1 MQPPRSSS
9 LYRRRSG
16 LDTPQPDDMAP
27 RATTPLFA
35 DEDNGRDS
43 PALGFGASTS
53 SSAPLLPLDE
63 PVMMNFGYRRRN
75 LWLRNRRRILIGFF
89 VLGVLAL
96 LGSYLT
102 PGKRRTDPTLRLP
115 NEPLIVKLSGYGSF
129 QGTRVIKNRKNIVFD
144 EPVNAWLG
152 IEYSTQPVGKQ
163 RFGVPEWPEE
173 FNGTRNATQYG
184 KACMQNWGWN
194 PQHHTEA
201 CLTFNVFRPQD
212 IPLDQKLPVFVFFHG
227 GSFVVGDGKSLDGA
241 TFVSKSK
248 APLMVVTAQYRLGA
262 LGSLPS
268 KLFEEEGLL
277 NLGMRDQ
284 RQLLE
289 FLQKYLTDFGG
300 DADRVTIG
308 GQSAGAHAVGLHLFH
323 NYGDTEGKK
332 LFSQAIIASGAPTA
346 RSFPGP
352 SYALNERYY
361 DEFMTQVGCST
372 KTNRTNAGYLKCLRE
387 VPMRKLRMA
396 SGKIYT
402 SSNYNITW
410 PWQPSHPGP
419 LLEKPGSQSGIDG
432 TFFKIPLL
440 ITSVT
445 DEGKMFAP
453 KDLQSNT
460 QFVDFLANLLPGLTQ
475 SDLAELEALYPD
487 PSGGK
492 GPYADHVGRFVSTQ
506 FERISAAYG
515 DYSYICPVQETAHRL
530 AVAGAPV
537 YKARFNTPN
546 GAAPHMGVPH
556 ASDHGYFNGHVNT
569 QFPEI
574 AEIYHSYYAS
584 FVVSGDPNTHKSA
597 KAPKWDRYWQEGS
610 AQLAVSNAERGGVAM
625 EEERKG
631 IRMQECK
638 WWRDEER
645 MKRLNK

>member
-1 MQPPRSSS
+1 
-9 LYRRRSG
+9 
-16 LDTPQPDDMAP
+16 MAP
-27 RATTPLFA
+27 RAATPLLG
-35 DEDNGRDS
+35 DENNGRDS
-43 PALGFGASTS
+43 PALGGFGASTS
-53 SSAPLLPLDE
+53 PSAPLLPLDE
-63 PVMMNFGYRRRN
+63 PMMRGFGYRRRN
-75 LWLRNRRRILIGFF
+75 FWIRNRRRILI
-89 VLGVLAL
+89 VLFIFGALAL
-96 LGSYLT
+96 VGSHLA
-102 PGKRRTDPTLRLP
+102 PGKRKADPTLRLP
-115 NEPLIVKLSGYGSF
+115 DEPLIVKLPGYGSF
-129 QGTRVIKNRKNIVFD
+129 RGTKVIKNRKNINFD
-144 EPVNAWLG
+144 EPINAWLG
-152 IEYSTQPVGKQ
+152 VEYSTQPVGKQ
-163 RFGVPEWPEE
+163 RFGEPDWPEE

-194 PQHHTEA
+194 IQYHTEA
-201 CLTFNVFRPQD
+201 CLTFNVYRPGD
-212 IPLDQKLPVFVFFHG
+212 VPLDKKLPVFVFFHG

-300 DADRVTIG
+300 DPDRVTIG

-323 NYGDTEGKK
+323 NYGDTKGKQ

-352 SYALNERYY
+352 SYPLNERYY
-361 DEFMTQVGCST
+361 HEFMTNVGCPIKANS
-372 KTNRTNAGYLKCLRE
+372 TNAETLACLRD
-387 VPMRKLRMA
+387 VPIRKLRTF

-419 LLEKPGSQSGIDG
+419 LLEKSGSQSGIAG

-440 ITSVT
+440 ISSVT

-453 KDLQSNT
+453 KDLHSNT
-460 QFVDFLANLLPGLTQ
+460 QFVDFMANLLPGLTR
-475 SDLAELEALYPD
+475 SDLTELEALYPD
-487 PSGGK
+487 PSNGK
-492 GPYADHVGRFVSTQ
+492 GPYADPVGRFVSTQ

-530 AVAGAPV
+530 AVADAPV

-546 GAAPHMGVPH
+546 GAPPHMGVPH

-584 FVVSGDPNTHKSA
+584 FVVSGDPNTYKSA
-597 KAPKWDRYWQEGS
+597 KAPKWDRYWHEGS
-610 AQLAVSNAERGGVAM
+610 AQLAVSNAERGGVVM

-638 WWRDEER
+638 WWRDEAR

>member
-1 MQPPRSSS
+1 
-9 LYRRRSG
+9 LYRKSG
-16 LDTPQPDDMAP
+16 LNTPHLDDMAP
-27 RATTPLFA
+27 RAATPLLE
-35 DEDNGRDS
+35 DENSGRNS
-43 PALGFGASTS
+43 PALAFGASTP

-63 PVMMNFGYRRRN
+63 PAMKNFGYRRRTF
-75 LWLRNRRRILIGFF
+75 WTRNRRRILIGIFI
-89 VLGVLAL
+89 VGTLAL
-96 LGSYLT
+96 LGSILA
-102 PGKRRTDPTLRLP
+102 PRKWKADPTLRLP
-115 NEPLIVKLSGYGSF
+115 DEPVIVKLPGYGSF
-129 QGTRVIKNRKNIVFD
+129 RGTKVIKNRKNIVFD
-144 EPVNAWLG
+144 EPIDAWLG
-152 IEYSTQPVGKQ
+152 IDYSTQPVGKQ
-163 RFGVPEWPEE
+163 RFGLPGWPKE
-173 FNGTRNATQYG
+173 FTETRNATQYG

-212 IPLDQKLPVFVFFHG
+212 VPFDQKLPVFVFFHG

-248 APLMVVTAQYRLGA
+248 EPLMVVTAQYRLGA

-268 KLFEEEGLL
+268 KLFQEEGLL
-277 NLGMRDQ
+277 NLGVQDQ

-289 FLQKYLTDFGG
+289 FLQEYLKDFGG

-323 NYGDTEGKK
+323 DYGDTKGKK

-361 DEFMTQVGCST
+361 DEFMTHVQCPRKVNS
-372 KTNRTNAGYLKCLRE
+372 TNAETLECLRS
-387 VPMRKLRMA
+387 VPMSKLRLA
-396 SGKIYT
+396 SGKTYT
-402 SSNYNITW
+402 ASNYNITW
-410 PWQPSHPGP
+410 PWQPSHPGSV
-419 LLEKPGSQSGIDG
+419 LEKSGSQSGIDG

-440 ITSVT
+440 ISSVT

-453 KDLQSNT
+453 KDLQSNA
-460 QFVDFLANLLPGLTQ
+460 QFVDFMANLLPGLTQ
-475 SDLAELEALYPD
+475 SDLRELDVLYSD
-487 PSGGK
+487 PSNGE
-492 GPYADHVGRFVSTQ
+492 GPYANHVGKVVSTQ

-546 GAAPHMGVPH
+546 GASPHMGVPH

-574 AEIYHSYYAS
+574 SEIYHSYYAS
-584 FVVSGDPNTHKSA
+584 FVVSGDPNTHKSV
-597 KAPKWDRYWQEGS
+597 KAPKWDRYWHEGS
-610 AQLAVSNAERGGVAM
+610 AQLAVSNAARGGVVM

-638 WWRDEER
+638 WWRDEAR

>member
-1 MQPPRSSS
+1 
-9 LYRRRSG
+9 
-16 LDTPQPDDMAP
+16 MAP
-27 RATTPLFA
+27 REEDDGRETPTLDFA
-35 DEDNGRDS
+35 
-43 PALGFGASTS
+43 ASTS

-63 PVMMNFGYRRRN
+63 PATPRMKNFTYRRRSF
-75 LWLRNRRRILIGFF
+75 WVRNRRRILIGTFIAAA
-89 VLGVLAL
+89 LAL
-96 LGSYLT
+96 FGSYLA
-102 PGKRRTDPTLRLP
+102 PAKRKADPTLRLP
-115 NEPLIVKLSGYGSF
+115 DESLVVKLPGYGNF
-129 QGTRVIKNRKNIVFD
+129 KGTKVIKNRKNIAFD
-144 EPVNAWLG
+144 DPINAWLG
-152 IEYSTQPVGKQ
+152 IEYSTQPVGKT
-163 RFGVPEWPEE
+163 RFAVPDWPKE
-173 FNGTRNATQYG
+173 FNETRNATRYG

-194 PQHHTEA
+194 PQHHSEA
-201 CLTFNVFRPQD
+201 CLTFNVFRPQG
-212 IPLDQKLPVFVFFHG
+212 IAFDQKLPVFVFFHG
-227 GSFVVGDGKSLDGA
+227 GSFVVGDGKALDGA

-248 APLMVVTAQYRLGA
+248 EPLMVVTAQYRLGA

-289 FLQKYLTDFGG
+289 FLQRYLADFGG
-300 DADRVTIG
+300 DPDRVTIG

-323 NYGDTEGKK
+323 DYGDTKGKK

-346 RSFPGP
+346 RGFPGP

-361 DEFMTQVGCST
+361 DEFMTYIRCPNKVNS
-372 KTNRTNAGYLKCLRE
+372 TNAETLECLRN
-387 VPMRKLRMA
+387 VPMRKLRLA

-419 LLEKPGSQSGIDG
+419 LLEKSGSQSGIDG
-432 TFFKIPLL
+432 TFYKIPLL
-440 ITSVT
+440 ISAVT

-460 QFVDFLANLLPGLTQ
+460 QFVNFMANLLPGLTRK
-475 SDLAELEALYPD
+475 DLAELEALYPD
-487 PSGGK
+487 PSNGE
-492 GPYADHVGRFVSTQ
+492 GPYADHVGKFVSTQ

-530 AVAGAPV
+530 AAAGAPV

-556 ASDHGYFNGHVNT
+556 ASDHGYFNGHRNT

-574 AEIYHSYYAS
+574 ADIYHSYYAS
-584 FVVSGDPNTHKSA
+584 FVVSGNPNTHKIA
-597 KAPKWDRYWQEGS
+597 KAPQWDRYWHEGS
-610 AQLAVSNAERGGVAM
+610 GQLAVGNTERGGVVM

-631 IRMQECK
+631 IRMKECK
-638 WWRDEER
+638 WWRDGAR
-645 MKRLNK
+645 MKRINK

>member
-1 MQPPRSSS
+1 MS
-9 LYRRRSG
+9 RRLG
-16 LDTPQPDDMAP
+16 
-27 RATTPLFA
+27 TPLPG
-35 DEDNGRDS
+35 DEDDGRNS
-43 PALGFGASTS
+43 PAFEMDAANSST
-53 SSAPLLPLDE
+53 APLLPLNE
-63 PVMMNFGYRRRN
+63 PVMHNFAHSRRN
-75 LWLRNRRRILIGFF
+75 LWIRNRRRILIGTFIF
-89 VLGVLAL
+89 GVLAL

-102 PGKRRTDPTLRLP
+102 PRRRRAHSADTSLV
-115 NEPLIVKLSGYGSF
+115 VKLPSYGSF
-129 QGTRVIKNRKNIVFD
+129 QGTKVINNRKNIPLD
-144 EPVNAWLG
+144 RPVDAWLG
-152 IEYSTQPVGKQ
+152 IEYSTQPVGEQ
-163 RFGVPEWPEE
+163 RFGVPGWPEE
-173 FNGTRNATQYG
+173 FNGTKDATQYG

-194 PQHHTEA
+194 PQHHSEA
-201 CLTFNVFRPQD
+201 CLTFNVYRPEGV
-212 IPLDQKLPVFVFFHG
+212 PFDQKLPVFVFFHG

-268 KLFEEEGLL
+268 KMFEEEGLL
-277 NLGMRDQ
+277 NLGMQDQ

-300 DADRVTIG
+300 DANRVTIG

-323 NYGDTEGKK
+323 NYGDIHNKK

-352 SYALNERYY
+352 SYPLNERYY
-361 DEFMTQVGCST
+361 DEFMTQVGCSAR
-372 KTNRTNAGYLKCLRE
+372 TNRTNAALLRCLRQ
-387 VPMRKLRMA
+387 VPMRKLRMV
-396 SGKIYT
+396 SGQIYT

-419 LLEKPGSQSGIDG
+419 LLEKSGSESGVAG
-432 TFFKIPLL
+432 TFFKVPLL

-453 KDLQSNT
+453 KDLHSNA
-460 QFVDFLANLLPGLTQ
+460 DFIAFMANLLPGLTK
-475 SDLAELEALYPD
+475 SDLADLDTLYPD
-487 PSGGK
+487 PSTGK
-492 GPYADHVGRFVSTQ
+492 GPYTTHVGRFVSTQ

-530 AVAGAPV
+530 AVVGAPV

-546 GAAPHMGVPH
+546 GAPPHMGVPH
-556 ASDHGYFNGHVNT
+556 ASDHGYFNGHTNT

-574 AEIYHSYYAS
+574 AEIYHAYYAS
-584 FVVSGDPNTHKSA
+584 FVVSGDPNTHKSWR
-597 KAPKWDRYWQEGS
+597 APTWDRYWHEGS
-610 AQLAVSNAERGGVAM
+610 AQLAVSNVERGGVAM

-631 IRMQECK
+631 TRMRECK
-638 WWRDEER
+638 WWREEGR

>member
-1 MQPPRSSS
+1 
-9 LYRRRSG
+9 
-16 LDTPQPDDMAP
+16 MAP
-27 RATTPLFA
+27 SAATHLSG
-35 DEDNGRDS
+35 EDNGRCDTPT
-43 PALGFGASTS
+43 PAFGASTS
-53 SSAPLLPLDE
+53 SDAPLLPTDE
-63 PVMMNFGYRRRN
+63 PGMKHIPYRRRTF
-75 LWLRNRRRILIGFF
+75 WIRNRRRILAGTI
-89 VLGVLAL
+89 L
-96 LGSYLT
+96 LGALVLLGGYLT
-102 PGKRRTDPTLRLP
+102 PRKSKGDPTLLPP
-115 NEPLIVKLSGYGSF
+115 NEPLVVNLPGYGSF
-129 QGTRVIKNRKNIVFD
+129 QGTKVVKNRKNIPFH
-144 EPVNAWLG
+144 EPINAWLG
-152 IEYSTQPVGKQ
+152 IEYSTQPVGTS
-163 RFGVPEWPEE
+163 RFGAPGWPKQ
-173 FNGTRNATQYG
+173 FNGTRDAKQYG

-194 PQHHTEA
+194 PQHHSEA
-201 CLTFNVFRPQD
+201 CLTFNAFRPHGV
-212 IPLDQKLPVFVFFHG
+212 PLDKKLPVFVFFHG

-248 APLMVVTAQYRLGA
+248 EPLMVVTAQYRLGA
-262 LGSLPS
+262 LGSFPS
-268 KLFEEEGLL
+268 KLFQEEGLL
-277 NLGMRDQ
+277 NLGLRDQ

-289 FLQKYLTDFGG
+289 FLQRYLTNFGG
-300 DADRVTIG
+300 DSSRVTIG

-323 NYGDTEGKK
+323 DYGDTKGKK

-352 SYALNERYY
+352 SFALNERHYN
-361 DEFMTQVGCST
+361 EFMATVQCPT
-372 KTNRTNAGYLKCLRE
+372 KTNRTNAETLECLRK
-387 VPMRKLRMA
+387 VPIRKFRQA
-396 SGKIYT
+396 SSKVYT
-402 SSNYNITW
+402 ASNYNITW

-419 LLEKPGSQSGIDG
+419 LLEKAGSQSGIDG

-440 ITSVT
+440 ISSVT

-460 QFVDFLANLLPGLTQ
+460 QFLDFMANLLPGLTK
-475 SDLAELEALYPD
+475 SDLAELDALYPD
-487 PSGGK
+487 PSNGQ

-530 AVAGAPV
+530 AVSGAPV

-584 FVVSGDPNTHKSA
+584 FVVSGDPNTYKSV
-597 KAPKWDRYWQEGS
+597 KAPRWDRYWHEGS
-610 AQLAVSNAERGGVAM
+610 AQLAVGNAERGGIVV

-631 IRMQECK
+631 IRMKECK
-638 WWRDEER
+638 WWRDEAR